1 MQSKFNIAKTL
12 DTCGTRC
19 PVPLLRAKVALK
31 QLQAG
36 EFLQVLATDPGAK
49 VDFDAMLRHLPHE
62 LVEYVSTQPDNGA
75 YARIDSFVI
84 EKR

>member
-31 QLQAG
+31 ELQVG

-62 LVEYVSTQPDNGA
+62 LVEYLTTQSDNAA

-84 EKR
+84 VKR